1 MTRVGLLQHV
11 IVDPQVCAGKACVKG
26 TRIWVSLV
34 MENLAA
40 GLSGEAIIKE
50 YPQLTLDDIS
60 ACLTYAAELARERVI
75 PVPIPSAA

>member
-1 MTRVGLLQHV
+1 
-11 IVDPQVCAGKACVKG
+11 
-26 TRIWVSLV
+26 

-50 YPQLTLDDIS
+50 YPQLTPDDIS
-60 ACLTYAAELARERVI
+60 ACLTYAAELTRERVI